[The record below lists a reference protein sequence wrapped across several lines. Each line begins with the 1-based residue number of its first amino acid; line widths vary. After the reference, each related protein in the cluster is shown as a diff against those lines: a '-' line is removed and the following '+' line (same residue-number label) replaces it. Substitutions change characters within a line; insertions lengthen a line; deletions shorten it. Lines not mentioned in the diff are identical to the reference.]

1 MHHISVKQF
10 LNLLTVMQQIGNDPG
25 LPLRTWPQC
34 LLSFLYLAS
43 FLEMHSFSACYDL
56 LDMSS

>member
-34 LLSFLYLAS
+34 LLSF
-43 FLEMHSFSACYDL
+43 
-56 LDMSS
+56 